1 MVSIGR
7 TQPLLVTRR
16 ARQGVYLDGETLGE
30 ILLPEREL
38 NAEVDVGD
46 SVPAF
51 IYHDGEGRLIATTRK
66 PLAQHGEVAWLE
78 VVAVGPVGAF
88 LNWGL
93 AKDLLLPFGE
103 QKSRPEQGR
112 HQLVK
117 IVQNH
122 DGRLVATAKLDRYL
136 DDMATCY
143 AQGDEVRIIVA
154 NSTDLG
160 YKVVVDDSYWGLINT
175 SEIRAPLRRG
185 QRLTGYVQR
194 LRADHRLNISLNA
207 PGAAKSDELADKI
220 LQRLQDN
227 DGYLPLSDKSSPED
241 IFAAFRVSKAAFKQ
255 TIGKL
260 YKARR
265 LRIEKD
271 GLYLQ
276 DDDA

>member
-1 MVSIGR
+1 MVSIGH
-7 TQPLLVTRR
+7 TQPLMVVRR
-16 ARQGVYLDGETLGE
+16 ARQGVYLDGESLGD

-38 NAEVDVGD
+38 NVEVEVGD

-66 PLAQHGEVAWLE
+66 PFAQHGEVAWLE
-78 VVAVGPVGAF
+78 VVAVSVVGAF

-103 QKSRPEQGR
+103 QKSKPEVGR

-117 IVQNH
+117 VIQNH
-122 DGRLVATAKLDRYL
+122 DGRLVACAKLERYVE
-136 DDMATCY
+136 DMATCY
-143 AQGDEVRIIVA
+143 QQGDEVRVVVA

-175 SEIRAPLRRG
+175 SEIRAPLKRG
-185 QRLTGYVQR
+185 QRVTGYVQR
-194 LRADHRLNISLNA
+194 LRDDHRLNISLNA
-207 PGAAKSDELADKI
+207 PGAAKSDELGEKI
-220 LQRLQDN
+220 LQRLRDE
-227 DGYLPLSDKSSPED
+227 DGFLALNDKSTPEQ

-260 YKARR
+260 YKTRQ

-276 DDDA
+276 E